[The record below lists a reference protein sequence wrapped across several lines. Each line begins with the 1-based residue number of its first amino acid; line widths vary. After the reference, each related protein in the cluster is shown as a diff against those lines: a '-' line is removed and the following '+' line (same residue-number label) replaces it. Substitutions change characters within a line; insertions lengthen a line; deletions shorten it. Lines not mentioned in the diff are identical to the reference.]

1 MPAHPTAEA
10 QDFRKITTLGSLQIT
25 GRDLSSFTADISIAE
40 AVKEIVRLRSEGVH
54 VVAFT
59 ETLGAMLA
67 GRPDEVLPILNALLT
82 HADETDHLEEQ
93 Q

>member
-25 GRDLSSFTADISIAE
+25 CRDLSSFTADISIAE

-59 ETLGAMLA
+59 EALGAMLA
-67 GRPDEVLPILNALLT
+67 GTPDEVLPILHALLT
-82 HADETDHLEEQ
+82 HAEAE
-93 Q
+93 